1 MKPPKRASP
10 CPCRSGAIYGDC
22 CMPFHRAER
31 EPATAVELM
40 RSRFSAFAVGAI
52 DHLVRTLHPV
62 HADASVPEATLRGT
76 LLAAARAYKYTG
88 LVIEQHE
95 ERGDEAEVLFVAKV
109 FQNGIDHSFRERS
122 LFRRTEAGWRYVSG
136 ETLPI

>member
-1 MKPPKRASP
+1 
-10 CPCRSGAIYGDC
+10 
-22 CMPFHRAER
+22 MPLHRAER

-52 DHLVRTLHPV
+52 DHLVRTLHPE
-62 HADASVPEATLRGT
+62 HADAGVPDPTLRST

-88 LVIEQHE
+88 LSIEEHDE
-95 ERGDEAEVLFVAKV
+95 SGDRAEVEFVAKV